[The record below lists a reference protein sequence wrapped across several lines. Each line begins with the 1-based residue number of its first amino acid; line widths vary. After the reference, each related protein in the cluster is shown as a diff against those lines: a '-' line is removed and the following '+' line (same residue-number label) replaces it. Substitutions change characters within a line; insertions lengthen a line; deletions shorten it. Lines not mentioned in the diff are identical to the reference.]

1 MFIDV
6 FSIGSDNSE
15 SEDIYDEMT
24 PWMDRLGQ
32 FPPQQYHQYRDQQ
45 GPGYEMRQS
54 SFFPKS
60 FHQYLRG
67 MNTWTYSPNLSVR
80 LVIKCFLNDLEYI
93 IDILISKGEPRVC
106 PPVPSVMPPVRRPGG
121 RRQLPPTPSHPS
133 SLALETLE
141 TLPTICVTHSP
152 STPGRREQSDQHPA
166 NFPQLEPSP
175 SHCVSWPHSGYPGSG
190 RLHTESNTSLNLS
203 GPASVP
209 VLGVSPS
216 RMSHNTNHPR

>member
-67 MNTWTYSPNLSVR
+67 MN
-80 LVIKCFLNDLEYI
+80 
-93 IDILISKGEPRVC
+93 
-106 PPVPSVMPPVRRPGG
+106 
-121 RRQLPPTPSHPS
+121 SH
-133 SLALETLE
+133 
-141 TLPTICVTHSP
+141 I
-152 STPGRREQSDQHPA
+152 
-166 NFPQLEPSP
+166 
-175 SHCVSWPHSGYPGSG
+175 
-190 RLHTESNTSLNLS
+190 
-203 GPASVP
+203 
-209 VLGVSPS
+209 
-216 RMSHNTNHPR
+216 